1 MLLARKESIVG
12 DSRGGLGRREFLR
25 RGSVAALAV
34 GALGSAGTR
43 ALANEEPRVRR
54 MKTLGKTGLRMPDI
68 AFGTGSTVD
77 VKLIAYAFDK
87 GMTYFDTAESYPLG
101 KPGQSE
107 RALAAALRGK
117 RDQVVLASKQVA
129 AATDK
134 RAAMMRR
141 LERSLQRLRTDRI
154 DVYFNH
160 AVNELAV
167 IANPEWAEFVAL
179 AKKQGKIRFAGM
191 SGHGGHLKECLG
203 YALDHE
209 LVDVILTAYNFGQD
223 PAFYEKFTKS
233 FDLVANQEGLP
244 VLLRRAHQAGVG
256 VIAMKTLMGARLND
270 MRPWERPS
278 GTFAQAAFRW
288 VLSNEDVDA
297 LIVSMKTREQVD
309 EYLAASGSGG
319 PRVADL
325 QLLQGYAAL
334 NGATQCRQGC
344 GDCAESCPYGVP
356 ISDVLRARMYARDYG
371 DAEIAR
377 ATYAQLGAGASPCL
391 ACADPVCADACSF
404 GLDIPVLTRATAEVL
419 GVP

>member
-1 MLLARKESIVG
+1 VSIVG
-12 DSRGGLGRREFLR
+12 GSPGGLERREFLR
-25 RGSVAALAV
+25 RGGVAALAALAT
-34 GALGSAGTR
+34 GPLGSAG
-43 ALANEEPRVRR
+43 ALASEEPRVRR
-54 MKTLGKTGLRMPDI
+54 YKTLGKTGLRMPDI
-68 AFGTGSTVD
+68 AFGTGSTAD

-107 RALAAALRGK
+107 KALAAALRGK
-117 RDQVVLASKQVA
+117 RDQVVLASKQVVA
-129 AATDK
+129 PTDD

-141 LERSLQRLRTDRI
+141 LERSLQRLRTDHI

-160 AVNELAV
+160 AVNDVAV
-167 IANPEWAEFVAL
+167 IASPEWAEFVAL
-179 AKKQGKIRFAGM
+179 AKKQGKIRWSGM
-191 SGHGGHLKECLG
+191 SGHGGHLKECLAH
-203 YALDHE
+203 ALDHG

-223 PAFYEKFTKS
+223 PAFYERFTKG
-233 FDLVANQEGLP
+233 FDLVANQAGLAP
-244 VLLRRAHQAGVG
+244 LLERAHRAGVG

-278 GTFAQAAFRW
+278 GTFAQAAFRF
-288 VLSNEDVDA
+288 VLSNENVDA

-319 PRVADL
+319 PKVADL

-334 NGATQCRQGC
+334 NSTTQCRQGC
-344 GDCAESCPYGVP
+344 GDCAESCPLGVP

-371 DAEIAR
+371 DPEAAR

-391 ACADPVCADACSF
+391 ACADPVCANACSH
-404 GLDIPVLTRATAEVL
+404 GLDVPALTRSTAEVL